1 MSAKALFDF
10 FGVYIPYN
18 LTPVDVQVHD
28 PHRQI
33 YTVNTQVIEHS
44 KATRKTLGSGLK
56 EHFKFLLTM
65 GPTEP
70 HKEV

>member
-18 LTPVDVQVHD
+18 LTPIDVQLHG

-33 YTVNTQVIEHS
+33 CTVNTQVIEHS

-56 EHFKFLLTM
+56 EHFKSLLTM